1 MDHQRFPE
9 CEAILKEAKSL
20 TREMLKLTKRDL
32 EKLDEMEKR
41 LGGDW
46 QQE

>member
-1 MDHQRFPE
+1 MDHQRFAE
-9 CEAILKEAKSL
+9 FEAILKDAKSL
-20 TREMLKLTKRDL
+20 TQEMLKLTKRDL

-46 QQE
+46 RQE